1 MRKAK
6 FVSDLLL
13 WNIGLILVLAGFAI
27 SLLAVLL
34 SLVLSMR
41 AKGRVKGGGAIIIG
55 PIPIIFGTDRQSVK
69 IILILSIIL
78 VALLLVLRLFSYNA
92 L

>member
-1 MRKAK
+1 M
-6 FVSDLLL
+6 SDLLL
-13 WNIGLILVLAGFAI
+13 WNIGLILALAGFAI

-34 SLVLSMR
+34 LLVLSTR
-41 AKGRVKGGGAIIIG
+41 GKGRVKGGGVIIIG
-55 PIPIIFGTDRQSVK
+55 PIPIIFGTDKQSVK
-69 IILILSIIL
+69 IILILSVIL

>member
-1 MRKAK
+1 
-6 FVSDLLL
+6 VSDLLL

-34 SLVLSMR
+34 LLVLSTR
-41 AKGRVKGGGAIIIG
+41 DKGRVKAGGAIIIG
-55 PIPIIFGTDRQSVK
+55 PIPIIFGTDKQSVK

-78 VALLLVLRLFSYNA
+78 VALLLVLRLLSYNA

>member
-1 MRKAK
+1 LRKAK
-6 FVSDLLL
+6 FMSDLLL
-13 WNIGLILVLAGFAI
+13 WNIGLILVLVGFAI

-34 SLVLSMR
+34 SLVLSTR
-41 AKGRVKGGGAIIIG
+41 DKGRVKGGGAIIIG
-55 PIPIIFGTDRQSVK
+55 PIPIIFGTDKRSVK